1 MALLFPV
8 DSIKE
13 QFLKAAM
20 GRGLVFYISD
30 KFSLPL
36 LKTLANCNSKNFQGR
51 NKALVRSVLFSL
63 FDFVLSSYSGADCIY
78 LTFLAG

>member
-1 MALLFPV
+1 MLDLPQSYLSISLCKPIALALLLPV

-30 KFSLPL
+30 KFLLPL
-36 LKTLANCNSKNFQGR
+36 LKTFANCNSKFF
-51 NKALVRSVLFSL
+51 KAE
-63 FDFVLSSYSGADCIY
+63 
-78 LTFLAG
+78 TKP